1 MSFSVKPDGMQ
12 WLRGSPHPT
21 EPGKCIFDYWYLTLF
36 PKGVEKY
43 YSPALGLETNINT
56 KVPHLKGHYT
66 EVDVGPGISEDVA
79 IWTSQ
84 QKGLS
89 SRGYVGD
96 YMPSQE
102 NRIRYFHENIDK
114 YLFGGSGGD
123 A

>member
-1 MSFSVKPDGMQ
+1 M
-12 WLRGSPHPT
+12 
-21 EPGKCIFDYWYLTLF
+21 
-36 PKGVEKY
+36 
-43 YSPALGLETNINT
+43 ETDINT
-56 KVPHLKGHYT
+56 KVPHLEGHHS

-89 SRGYVGD
+89 SRGYLGD

-114 YLFGGSGGD
+114 YLSKNN
-123 A
+123 

>member
-1 MSFSVKPDGMQ
+1 MVSYS
-12 WLRGSPHPT
+12 
-21 EPGKCIFDYWYLTLF
+21 F
-36 PKGVEKY
+36 PKRCGNLFR
-43 YSPALGLETNINT
+43 SFTWNGTSIDT
-56 KVPHLKGHYT
+56 KVPHIQGHHS

-89 SRGYVGD
+89 SRGYIGD
-96 YMPSQE
+96 YMPEQE

-114 YLFGGSGGD
+114 YLFGNSGGD